1 MPHVLAKAL
10 TGEIDRAVA
19 GLDTVCDGIPQLIDD
34 TPTARMLPFA
44 NRFAAGRLLGRALA
58 QYAASGAVVLGIAR
72 EGLVVADGVADEL
85 GLQLDVWVVRKLVPP
100 TQPLAIVGAISEGAG
115 VVIDKEA
122 VDGAE
127 LTRNQ
132 LRALARDA
140 AEELTADAKRF
151 RHGRHPANLRGR
163 TAIIIDDGV
172 RTGGT
177 FAAAIAGARRRGAAK
192 IVLAA
197 PVGVGGAVDALRELV
212 DEIVCLAAPARL
224 RRVGAWYTDFRRVP
238 EVTLVK
244 ILDQRASQNG
254 GAGRAIA

>member
-19 GLDTVCDGIPQLIDD
+19 GLDTMCDGVPQLIDD

-44 NRFAAGRLLGRALA
+44 NRFAAGHLLGRALA
-58 QYAASGAVVLGIAR
+58 HHRDAIVLGIAR
-72 EGLVVADGVADEL
+72 EGVVVADGVADEL
-85 GLQLDVWVVRKLVPP
+85 GLPVDVWVARKLALPM
-100 TQPLAIVGAISEGAG
+100 QPQLVIGAISEGAG
-115 VVIDKEA
+115 VVLDHEA
-122 VDGAE
+122 VERAE

-140 AEELTADAKRF
+140 AEELTGDARRF
-151 RHGRHPANLRGR
+151 RHGRHSIGLRER
-163 TAIIIDDGV
+163 TAIIVDDGV

-177 FAAAIAGARRRGAAK
+177 FAAAVAGVRRRGAAK
-192 IVLAA
+192 IILAA
-197 PVGVGGAVDALRELV
+197 PVGMGPTIEALRGLV
-212 DEIVCLAAPARL
+212 DEVVCLATPARV
-224 RRVGAWYTDFRRVP
+224 RRIAAWYTDFRRVP
-238 EVTLVK
+238 EATLVR

>member
-10 TGEIDRAVA
+10 TGELDRAVA
-19 GLDTVCDGIPQLIDD
+19 SLDTVCDGIPHLIDD

-44 NRFAAGRLLGRALA
+44 NRFAAGHLLGRALA
-58 QYAASGAVVLGIAR
+58 HHRDGIVLGIAR
-72 EGLVVADGVADEL
+72 DGLVVADGVADEL
-85 GLQLDVWVVRKLVPP
+85 GLQVDVWVARKLVAPL
-100 TQPLAIVGAISEGAG
+100 QPQLVIGAIAEGAG
-115 VVIDKEA
+115 VVLDQDA
-122 VDGAE
+122 VERAE

-140 AEELTADAKRF
+140 AEELTADARRL
-151 RHGRHPANLRGR
+151 RHGRHSVGLRDR
-163 TAIIIDDGV
+163 TAIIVDDGV
-172 RTGGT
+172 RTGST

-197 PVGVGGAVDALRELV
+197 PVGLASTIEALRELV
-212 DEIVCLAAPARL
+212 DEAVCLATPPRL
-224 RRVGAWYTDFRRVP
+224 RRIAAWYSDFRRVP
-238 EVTLVK
+238 EATLVK